1 MKKLSCM
8 LLVITMLVLCFS
20 PIASA
25 TNVSVL
31 SNKAQNSTT
40 NMSSNTLAKENTS
53 TGAETSTATNQPLCS
68 ITPIVNTT
76 PKLEMRVMLPTFYNF
91 NGSEKVNEWL
101 YSNTANSIGEI
112 NRTALDLAEVS
123 NNLKAGLYTDF
134 NYWYNDN
141 LLSVLTLNYN
151 YSGGAHGMTW
161 YDTLTVNMDTGEVY
175 KLSSLF
181 KEGSD
186 YRKILIDNI
195 LAEIDKDP
203 TLYFDDAKETVK
215 NTKDFNFYLDGNNLV
230 IYYTLYELRP
240 YAGGIPVYT
249 LSADKLKSVLKD
261 DVYKALSSSPKAS
274 SIKLNGTDFNVSEG
288 TFVTKDYTLM
298 LPFRTIAE
306 KLGYTVT
313 WDAKLGTTVSGGN
326 LTAPRKIDIKK
337 DGGIYKNNKLFLPLN
352 FFTDTLKENI
362 TYDGSIIRIYTVDK
376 SPDSYRKIAQDN
388 FAKQIVNFTD
398 TRSDSDCVK
407 NFAEANKNRQGAI
420 QFGLYNEKL
429 RLENFDPLSQMYWVT
444 GTSSPSITSY
454 DIKKTGENA
463 YTVTYHWSLTGDKV
477 PDSQVNVK
485 IEQFGEYYRIFSI
498 SYN

>member
-1 MKKLSCM
+1 MKKISCM
-8 LLVITMLVLCFS
+8 LLVISMLVLCFS

-25 TNVSVL
+25 MNISVL
-31 SNKAQNSTT
+31 NSTA
-40 NMSSNTLAKENTS
+40 SS
-53 TGAETSTATNQPLCS
+53 QPVCS
-68 ITPIVNTT
+68 VTPIVKTT
-76 PKLEMRVMLPTFYNF
+76 PKLEMRVLLPTFYNF
-91 NGSEKVNEWL
+91 NASSKVNEWL

-123 NNLKAGLYTDF
+123 NNLMAGLYTDF

-141 LLSVLTLNYN
+141 LLSVFTLTYN

-161 YDTLTVNMDTGEVY
+161 YNTLTVDMQTGEVY

-186 YRKILIDNI
+186 YKKIIIDNI

-230 IYYTLYELRP
+230 IYFTLYELRP

-249 LSADKLKSVLKD
+249 FPADKLKSVLKD

-274 SIKLNGTDFNVSEG
+274 TIKLNGTDFNVPEG

-298 LPFRTIAE
+298 LPLRTIAE

-313 WDAKLGTTVSGGN
+313 WDAKLGTTISGGN
-326 LTAPRKIDIKK
+326 LTAPRKLDIKK

-352 FFTDTLKENI
+352 IFTDTLKENI
-362 TYDGSIIRIYTVDK
+362 TYDGSIIRIYTADQ
-376 SPDSYRKIAQDN
+376 SSDSDRKIAQDN

-407 NFAEANKNRQGAI
+407 NFAEANKKREGAI
-420 QFGLYNEKL
+420 QFGIYNEKL
-429 RLENFDPLSQMYWVT
+429 RLENFDTLSQMYWVT
-444 GTSSPSITSY
+444 GTSSPWITSY

-463 YTVTYHWSLTGDKV
+463 YTITYHWGLTGEKV
-477 PDSQVNVK
+477 PDTQVNVK
-485 IEQFGEYYRIFSI
+485 TEQFGEYYRISSI